1 MNHIKKQRG
10 MIMKER
16 DKKKRKIR
24 WIMLVI
30 LLLLMI
36 SMYIYYNWIPVKF
49 AVKEEL
55 FKKYENMILVKEV
68 HYTGTG
74 WTQIGNETGYFN
86 DKEIKD
92 IHIIGNRP
100 PIAKMMQNV
109 NIFLCEVEYQGKLEF
124 RPTGEVV
131 DTYLITEWYPVYPVV
146 RDSLIPKLFL
156 PKHFMSKRDI
166 PSY

>member
-1 MNHIKKQRG
+1 MSIIEIKKQKRREIRFMLFG
-10 MIMKER
+10 MILFLIIIKF
-16 DKKKRKIR
+16 
-24 WIMLVI
+24 L
-30 LLLLMI
+30 
-36 SMYIYYNWIPVKF
+36 YHYWIPVKF
-49 AVKEEL
+49 AVKEEQ
-55 FKKYENMILVKEV
+55 FKKYENIILVKEV

-74 WTQIGNETGYFN
+74 WTQIGDETGYFI

-92 IHIIGNRP
+92 IHMIGNLP
-100 PIAKMMQNV
+100 PTAKMMQNV

-166 PSY
+166 PAY

>member
-1 MNHIKKQRG
+1 MKVSIIEIKKQKRREIRFMLFG
-10 MIMKER
+10 MILFLIIIKF
-16 DKKKRKIR
+16 
-24 WIMLVI
+24 L
-30 LLLLMI
+30 
-36 SMYIYYNWIPVKF
+36 YHYWIPVKF
-49 AVKEEL
+49 AVKEEQ
-55 FKKYENMILVKEV
+55 FKKYENIILVKEV

-74 WTQIGNETGYFN
+74 WTQIGDETGYFI

-92 IHIIGNRP
+92 IHIIGNLP
-100 PIAKMMQNV
+100 PTAKMMQNV
-109 NIFLCEVEYQGKLEF
+109 NIFLCEAEYQGKLEF

-166 PSY
+166 PAY

>member
-1 MNHIKKQRG
+1 
-10 MIMKER
+10 MKER

-24 WIMLVI
+24 IMMPVI
-30 LLLLMI
+30 LSLLMI
-36 SMYIYYNWIPVKF
+36 SMYIYYYWIPVKF
-49 AVKEEL
+49 TVKEEQ
-55 FKKYENMILVKEV
+55 FKEYENMILVKEV

-74 WTQIGNETGYFN
+74 WTQIGDEAGYFK
-86 DKEIKD
+86 DEEIKD

-100 PIAKMMQNV
+100 PAAKMIQYV
-109 NIFLCEVEYQGKLEF
+109 TTFLCEAEYQGKLEF
-124 RPTGEVV
+124 KPTGEVV

-146 RDSLIPKLFL
+146 RDSLIPRLFL

>member
-1 MNHIKKQRG
+1 MSIIEIKKQKRREIRFMLFG
-10 MIMKER
+10 MILFL
-16 DKKKRKIR
+16 I
-24 WIMLVI
+24 I
-30 LLLLMI
+30 LKFL
-36 SMYIYYNWIPVKF
+36 YHYWIPVKF
-49 AVKEEL
+49 AVKEEQ
-55 FKKYENMILVKEV
+55 FKKYENIILVKEV

-74 WTQIGNETGYFN
+74 WTQIGDETGYFI

-92 IHIIGNRP
+92 IHIIGNLP
-100 PIAKMMQNV
+100 PTAKMMQNV

-146 RDSLIPKLFL
+146 RDSLVPKLFL

-166 PSY
+166 PAY

>member
-1 MNHIKKQRG
+1 ML
-10 MIMKER
+10 MKER

-24 WIMLVI
+24 IMMLVI
-30 LLLLMI
+30 LSLLMI
-36 SMYIYYNWIPVKF
+36 SMYIYYYWIPVKF
-49 AVKEEL
+49 TVKEEQ
-55 FKKYENMILVKEV
+55 FKEYENMILVKEV

-74 WTQIGNETGYFN
+74 WTQIGDEAGYFK
-86 DKEIKD
+86 DEAIKD
-92 IHIIGNRP
+92 IHIIGNCP
-100 PIAKMMQNV
+100 PAAKMIQYV
-109 NIFLCEVEYQGKLEF
+109 TTFLCEAEYQGKLEF
-124 RPTGEVV
+124 KPTGEVV

>member
-1 MNHIKKQRG
+1 MGKTSIGGGYLMKGRKKG
-10 MIMKER
+10 KE
-16 DKKKRKIR
+16 IR
-24 WIMLVI
+24 LMLFGII
-30 LLLLMI
+30 LFLIILKFL
-36 SMYIYYNWIPVKF
+36 YHYWIPVKF
-49 AVKEEL
+49 AVKEEQ
-55 FKKYENMILVKEV
+55 FKKYENIILVKEV

-74 WTQIGNETGYFN
+74 WTQIGDETGYFN

-92 IHIIGNRP
+92 IHIIGNLP
-100 PIAKMMQNV
+100 PTAKMMQNV

-166 PSY
+166 PAY

>member
-1 MNHIKKQRG
+1 MSIIEIKKQKRREIRFMLFG
-10 MIMKER
+10 MILFL
-16 DKKKRKIR
+16 I
-24 WIMLVI
+24 I
-30 LLLLMI
+30 LKFL
-36 SMYIYYNWIPVKF
+36 YHYWIPVKF
-49 AVKEEL
+49 AVKEEQ
-55 FKKYENMILVKEV
+55 FKKYENIILVKEV

-74 WTQIGNETGYFN
+74 WTQIGDETGYFI

-92 IHIIGNRP
+92 IHMIGNLP
-100 PIAKMMQNV
+100 PTAKMMQNV
-109 NIFLCEVEYQGKLEF
+109 NIFLCEAEYQGKLEF

-166 PSY
+166 PAY

>member
-1 MNHIKKQRG
+1 MSIIEIKKQKRREIRFMLFG
-10 MIMKER
+10 MILFLIIIKF
-16 DKKKRKIR
+16 
-24 WIMLVI
+24 L
-30 LLLLMI
+30 
-36 SMYIYYNWIPVKF
+36 YHYWIPVKF
-49 AVKEEL
+49 AVKEEQ
-55 FKKYENMILVKEV
+55 FKKYENIILVKEV

-74 WTQIGNETGYFN
+74 WTQIGDETGYFI

-92 IHIIGNRP
+92 IHIIGNLP
-100 PIAKMMQNV
+100 PTAKMMQNV
-109 NIFLCEVEYQGKLEF
+109 NIFLCEAEYQGKLEF

-166 PSY
+166 PAY

>member
-1 MNHIKKQRG
+1 MSIIEIKKQKRREIRFMLFG
-10 MIMKER
+10 MILFLIIIKF
-16 DKKKRKIR
+16 
-24 WIMLVI
+24 L
-30 LLLLMI
+30 
-36 SMYIYYNWIPVKF
+36 YHYWIPVKF
-49 AVKEEL
+49 AVKEEQ
-55 FKKYENMILVKEV
+55 FKKYENIILVKEV

-74 WTQIGNETGYFN
+74 WTQIGDETGYFN

-92 IHIIGNRP
+92 IHIIGNLP
-100 PIAKMMQNV
+100 PTAKMMQNV

>member
-1 MNHIKKQRG
+1 MSIIEIKKQKRREIRFMLFG
-10 MIMKER
+10 MILFLIIIKF
-16 DKKKRKIR
+16 
-24 WIMLVI
+24 L
-30 LLLLMI
+30 
-36 SMYIYYNWIPVKF
+36 YHYWIPVKF
-49 AVKEEL
+49 AVKEEQ
-55 FKKYENMILVKEV
+55 FKKYENIILVKEV

-74 WTQIGNETGYFN
+74 WTQIGDETGYFN

-92 IHIIGNRP
+92 IHMIGNLP
-100 PIAKMMQNV
+100 PTAKMMQNV

>member
-1 MNHIKKQRG
+1 MSIIEIKKQ
-10 MIMKER
+10 
-16 DKKKRKIR
+16 KRREIR
-24 WIMLVI
+24 FMLFGII
-30 LLLLMI
+30 LFLIILKFL
-36 SMYIYYNWIPVKF
+36 YHYWIPVKF
-49 AVKEEL
+49 AVKEEQ
-55 FKKYENMILVKEV
+55 FKKYENIILVKEV

-74 WTQIGNETGYFN
+74 WTQIGDETGYFI

-92 IHIIGNRP
+92 IHMIGNLP
-100 PIAKMMQNV
+100 PTAKMMQNV

-166 PSY
+166 PAY

>member
-1 MNHIKKQRG
+1 MSIIEIKKQKRREIRFMLFG
-10 MIMKER
+10 MILFLIIIKF
-16 DKKKRKIR
+16 
-24 WIMLVI
+24 L
-30 LLLLMI
+30 
-36 SMYIYYNWIPVKF
+36 YHYWIPVKF
-49 AVKEEL
+49 AVKEEQ
-55 FKKYENMILVKEV
+55 FKKYENIILVKEV

-74 WTQIGNETGYFN
+74 WTQIGDETGYFN
-86 DKEIKD
+86 EKEIKD
-92 IHIIGNRP
+92 IHIIGNLP
-100 PIAKMMQNV
+100 PTAKMMQNV